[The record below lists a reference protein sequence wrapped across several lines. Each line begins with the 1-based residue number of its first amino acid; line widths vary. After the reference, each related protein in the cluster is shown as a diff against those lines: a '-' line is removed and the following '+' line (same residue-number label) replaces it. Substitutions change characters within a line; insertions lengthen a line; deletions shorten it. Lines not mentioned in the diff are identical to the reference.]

1 VWLGGD
7 ADADVADALGL
18 SLTRRPGV
26 DAPPAKQDG
35 RSALAQG
42 SAGPALYALAG
53 LRIIAGTHRG
63 RRIAAPKGA
72 HTRPTGDRVR
82 EALFN
87 IVGPVEGASVLDL
100 YAGSG
105 ALGLE
110 ALSRGARRCMFV
122 ETDAAACRAIRG
134 NLETLGLTGGLV
146 VQRDALAVLREE
158 RSARRRH
165 ELVLLD
171 PPYERW
177 VALEARLAELLPA
190 VVAESGVVVAET
202 AARIEPTLPFDLVTT
217 RRYGSARL
225 TVFTPHATASTP

>member
-1 VWLGGD
+1 M
-7 ADADVADALGL
+7 
-18 SLTRRPGV
+18 RRPGT
-26 DAPPAKQDG
+26 AS
-35 RSALAQG
+35 RSASAQS

-87 IVGPVEGASVLDL
+87 LVGPVDGASVLDL

-110 ALSRGARRCMFV
+110 ALSRGARRCVFV
-122 ETDAAACRAIRG
+122 ETDAAACRVIRG

-158 RSARRRH
+158 RSAGRRH

-177 VALEARLAELLPA
+177 AALEARLAELLPA
-190 VVAESGVVVAET
+190 VVAETGLVVAET
-202 AARIEPTLPFDLVTT
+202 GARIEPTLPLDLVTT

-225 TVFTPHATASTP
+225 TVFTPRATASTP